1 METTDFSNYTTM
13 RLLELIEQLTPEQ
26 IEENACQLSVGQ
38 VSDLLPALFKQDRA
52 YSEEKVFA
60 IISGMVERRQLEAAG
75 KVLAPS
81 QALAILEQ
89 YQDIDHPQHW
99 KLSPI
104 FIGMPFSL
112 FSQILSM
119 ATDNQLQLLKQEAIT
134 EPIQHHLSLLC
145 NEMTVYLTLLMEL
158 MHNFQKDLE
167 RLKAESLGFSDLEW
181 LKLKIE
187 QMADDCWLSIE
198 KLDRAL
204 SLAWNT
210 DRSDLIEKLSMV
222 KEQCQRALVA
232 NIGHA
237 RSQAEA
243 ATGLYL
249 MLEMQLNAVYGNAN
263 DPKDIEALHDEDPA
277 IDALVKFS
285 VWYLQDYVEL
295 GLLSEVKSKAKLNM
309 DPQRYR
315 ELARQRL
322 HMMGLAT
329 VRDLKRAG
337 IFSRAT
343 LAEYIKKQPPNLKRT
358 R

>member
-1 METTDFSNYTTM
+1 M
-13 RLLELIEQLTPEQ
+13 
-26 IEENACQLSVGQ
+26 NACQLSPGQ
-38 VSDLLPALFKQDRA
+38 VSAVLVALFNQKEIDTK
-52 YSEEKVFA
+52 EKVFA
-60 IISGMVERRQLEAAG
+60 IISGMVERRQLEAVG

-81 QALAILEQ
+81 LAFEFLEL

-104 FIGMPFSL
+104 FVGMPFPV
-112 FSQILSM
+112 FSQILSNL
-119 ATDNQLQLLKQEAIT
+119 TDSQLQLLKEEAIT

-158 MHNFQKDLE
+158 IYKFHEDLE
-167 RLKAESLGFSDLEW
+167 GLKAESLGFSDLEL
-181 LKLKIE
+181 LKRKIE

-204 SLAWNT
+204 SIAWNT

-222 KEQCQRALVA
+222 KEQCQRVLVG

-237 RSQAEA
+237 RSQGEA

-249 MLEMQLNAVYGNAN
+249 LLENQLNGVYGNAN
-263 DPKDIEALHDEDPA
+263 DPKDIEALHDGDPA

-285 VWYLQDYVEL
+285 VWYVQDYFEL
-295 GLLSEVKSKAKLNM
+295 GLLPEVTSEAELTM

-322 HMMGLAT
+322 HMLGLTT
-329 VRDLKRAG
+329 VRDLKQAG

-343 LAEYIKKQPPNLKRT
+343 LAEYIRQHQDT
-358 R
+358 TA